1 MTELGSPK
9 PGVVCRNAA
18 GNHPEFSKPD
28 LPAQKPPAQ
37 GAKSSLKKPSSRKNR
52 SPAPCCRCSA
62 KLKQKNRF
70 LTSGLP
76 GLWFAFLV
84 VSAAGS
90 FSAEQFVATEI
101 SQAPDLL
108 LYTLQEA
115 PLGGSFATLVALPS
129 SLPSQHRQA
138 CLYTGTRPPA
148 TLSGLLFSA
157 QTHSWEPSTS
167 LPLQSLDPM
176 GGNVNRRKTKRDPS
190 ALQNNQILIW
200 SQVYL

>member
-9 PGVVCRNAA
+9 PGVVSRNAA

-101 SQAPDLL
+101 SQAPDLPFIYTAGSASRWQFCNPHRSPFLPPITAQTSVLVHGHTPSCNPLWFVVFCTNTL
-108 LYTLQEA
+108 LGAFNL
-115 PLGGSFATLVALPS
+115 PSFAKS
-129 SLPSQHRQA
+129 
-138 CLYTGTRPPA
+138 RP
-148 TLSGLLFSA
+148 
-157 QTHSWEPSTS
+157 H
-167 LPLQSLDPM
+167 
-176 GGNVNRRKTKRDPS
+176 GGKCQQKKNQKRS
-190 ALQNNQILIW
+190 
-200 SQVYL
+200 

>member
-9 PGVVCRNAA
+9 SGVVCRNAA

-37 GAKSSLKKPSSRKNR
+37 GAKSSPKKPGSHKNR

-76 GLWFAFLV
+76 GLWFAFLA

-101 SQAPDLL
+101 SQAPDLPFI
-108 LYTLQEA
+108 YTA
-115 PLGGSFATLVALPS
+115 GSASRWQFCNPHRSPFLPS
-129 SLPSQHRQA
+129 TQGRQA